1 MFSRGPDSV
10 SGTMATFILLLSRGE
25 PFSPVDKTSQLLDF
39 DDYPPKVER
48 IKCTA
53 GRGRADRVSARP
65 CLFFEMKNNLARQH
79 EAAFAIF
86 RASLSHL
93 NLPMDLVDELIE
105 RHIPVAFE
113 KGESALGEGNTDGM
127 LACILSGYV
136 NVCCSLGDGNRT
148 LVRMAGPGEVIG
160 YPDYI
165 DEKGRQ
171 ARLFEAQV
179 ASKCTLALFSR
190 EHVATLLTG
199 LPGCTDFNPDLPE
212 HFLVGESPALYRHA
226 EPSLLGS
233 AHDRDERS
241 GEAGRGKRLGRDN
254 PDS

>member
-1 MFSRGPDSV
+1 
-10 SGTMATFILLLSRGE
+10 
-25 PFSPVDKTSQLLDF
+25 
-39 DDYPPKVER
+39 
-48 IKCTA
+48 
-53 GRGRADRVSARP
+53 
-65 CLFFEMKNNLARQH
+65 MKNNLIRQH
-79 EAAFAIF
+79 ETAFTIL
-86 RASLSHL
+86 RTSLGHL

-113 KGESALGEGNTDGM
+113 KGELALCEGNSDGM

-165 DEKGRQ
+165 DERGRQ

-190 EHVATLLTG
+190 EHVAALLASLPADALISILTYLNTLWSQNLRRFTVLLSLPFWDRLMIVMSDLAKRAGVRDSEGIILIPELGHQELSEMIGCSRPLVTRMIAEMVKSG
-199 LPGCTDFNPDLPE
+199 LLERRKKQYVLLKRWDSNHNSRTSQKSIRRFD
-212 HFLVGESPALYRHA
+212 
-226 EPSLLGS
+226 SLS
-233 AHDRDERS
+233 
-241 GEAGRGKRLGRDN
+241 
-254 PDS
+254 